1 MSSYQPP
8 YAPDTADTPDAPA
21 DDAPTIDSTLA
32 RASAGHS
39 DGLRGLSRRLI
50 AEGLVS
56 EAAMHRAE
64 EEARANETSLL
75 KHVIDSGLVPARE
88 ATQAAAHEYGLPIV
102 DLDALRK
109 EILPPHRDMPDQV
122 LRRHCILPLIRVGHR
137 LTVAVPYPSSLA
149 TLDELQ
155 FATGLSVEGVLAP
168 IDQLEPAVESYLAQ
182 GDADTMLEALGDEEG
197 LDGLEYGEQPL
208 DEGAETGITASG
220 DDAPVVK
227 YVNKLLLDAI
237 RRGASDIH
245 FEPYETSYRI
255 RLRIDGILHE
265 VARPPFNMR
274 TRIAARLKVMAR
286 LDISERR
293 LPQDGAIKLRL
304 SKNRSID
311 FRVNSLPTVYGEK
324 IVLRLLDPASA
335 QLGIDALGFTPRQKA
350 IYEHTLAQPQGMIL
364 VTGPTGSGKTVTL
377 YTGLNILN
385 TAERNI
391 STAEDPV
398 EIKLQG
404 VNQVNVQPK
413 IGLDFATAL
422 RAFLRQDPD
431 VVMVG
436 EIRDLETAEIAVKA
450 SQTGHLVL
458 STLHTNSAAETLAR
472 LRNMG
477 IAPFNIASSV
487 SLIIAQRLVRKLCS
501 HCKKPA
507 DIPRQALHEE
517 GFSDDELAG
526 ATIYQPAGCNQCTL
540 GYQGRLGIYEVVPI
554 RTKIG
559 RLIMQEANAMDIDE
573 AARQEG
579 YPDLRRSGLQKV
591 LEGLTSLEEVNRVT
605 KD

>member
-8 YAPDTADTPDAPA
+8 HTAGPVAG
-21 DDAPTIDSTLA
+21 DSSPLA
-32 RASAGHS
+32 RASQNTAG
-39 DGLRGLSRRLI
+39 DGLRGLSRRLL
-50 AEGLVS
+50 ADGLVDAATLHQAEQ
-56 EAAMHRAE
+56 EASRQ
-64 EEARANETSLL
+64 ETSLL
-75 KHVIDSGLVPARE
+75 KHVIDSGLVTARE

-155 FATGLSVEGVLAP
+155 FATGLSVEGVLAS

-182 GDADTMLEALGDEEG
+182 ADADNMLESLDEEEG
-197 LDGLEYGEQPL
+197 LDGLEYGSV
-208 DEGAETGITASG
+208 GAEEDEEDDGPNISASS

-227 YVNKLLLDAI
+227 YVNKILLDAI

-255 RLRIDGILHE
+255 RLRIDGILLE
-265 VARPPFNMR
+265 IARPPFNMR

-293 LPQDGAIKLRL
+293 LPQDGAIKLKL
-304 SKNRSID
+304 SRSRSID

-324 IVLRLLDPASA
+324 IVLRILDSASA
-335 QLGIDALGFTPRQKA
+335 KLGIDALGFTPTQKA
-350 IYEHTLAQPQGMIL
+350 IYETALGQPQGMIL

-385 TAERNI
+385 TDERNI
-391 STAEDPV
+391 ATAEDPV
-398 EIKLQG
+398 EIKMPG
-404 VNQVNVQPK
+404 INQVNVLPK
-413 IGLDFATAL
+413 IGLDFAAAL

-517 GFSDDELAG
+517 GFSDDELTG
-526 ATIYQPAGCNQCTL
+526 ATIYQSVGCNQCTL

-554 RTKIG
+554 RARIG

-573 AARQEG
+573 AARREG

>member
-8 YAPDTADTPDAPA
+8 HAAGPGAGDRSP
-21 DDAPTIDSTLA
+21 LA
-32 RASAGHS
+32 RVAQNAAG
-39 DGLRGLSRRLI
+39 DGLRGLSRRLL
-50 AEGLVS
+50 AEGLVDAATLHQAEQ
-56 EAAMHRAE
+56 EASRL
-64 EEARANETSLL
+64 ETSLL
-75 KHVIDSGLVPARE
+75 KHIIAGGLVTARE

-109 EILPPHRDMPDQV
+109 ETLPPHRDMPDQV
-122 LRRHCILPLIRVGHR
+122 LRRHCILPLLQVGHR

-149 TLDELQ
+149 MLDELQ
-155 FATGLSVEGVLAP
+155 FATGLSVEGVLAA
-168 IDQLEPAVESYLAQ
+168 IDQLEPAVERYLAQ
-182 GDADTMLEALGDEEG
+182 ADADNMLEALDDEEG
-197 LDGLEYGEQPL
+197 LDGLEYGSVGTLDDED
-208 DEGAETGITASG
+208 DEGPNISASS

-227 YVNKLLLDAI
+227 YVNKILLDAI

-255 RLRIDGILHE
+255 RLRIDGVLLEI
-265 VARPPFNMR
+265 ARPPFSMR

-293 LPQDGAIKLRL
+293 LPQDGAIKLKL

-324 IVLRLLDPASA
+324 IVLRILDSASA
-335 QLGIDALGFTPRQKA
+335 RMGIDALGFTPTQKA
-350 IYEHTLAQPQGMIL
+350 IYERALGQPQGMIL

-385 TAERNI
+385 TDERNI

-398 EIKLQG
+398 EIKMPG
-404 VNQVNVQPK
+404 INQVNVLPK
-413 IGLDFATAL
+413 IGLDFASAL

-458 STLHTNSAAETLAR
+458 STLHTNSAAETLTR

-487 SLIIAQRLVRKLCS
+487 SLIIAQRLARKLCS

-507 DIPRQALHEE
+507 DIPREALHEA
-517 GFSDDELAG
+517 GFSDDQLDG
-526 ATIYQPAGCNQCTL
+526 ATLYQPVGCNQCTL

-554 RTKIG
+554 RARIG